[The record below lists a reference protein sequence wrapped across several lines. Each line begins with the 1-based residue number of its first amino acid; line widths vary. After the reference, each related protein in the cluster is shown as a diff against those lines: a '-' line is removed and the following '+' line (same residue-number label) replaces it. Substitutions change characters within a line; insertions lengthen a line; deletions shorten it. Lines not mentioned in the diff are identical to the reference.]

1 MSDDPRHG
9 HSVYEPSEFLG
20 AEPTEVIPESE
31 VSLAQR
37 FLNVRTIGSLLF
49 ALLILFLFFRVVL
62 DIDFAATWALI
73 QDANPA
79 LLLAALSWIAF
90 VVTLVRYPQAEGDPV
105 KASYMLYLVPLFAL
119 ALVRAASTLW
129 RRHKLWRIAIAAWV
143 TLYAASF
150 VGYLL
155 TSW

>member
-1 MSDDPRHG
+1 M
-9 HSVYEPSEFLG
+9 LG
-20 AEPTEVIPESE
+20 VGA
-31 VSLAQR
+31 
-37 FLNVRTIGSLLF
+37 LF
-49 ALLILFLFFRVVL
+49 AFGVPALRRLLRGAPRYPDFLF
-62 DIDFAATWALI
+62 AT
-73 QDANPA
+73 A

-129 RRHKLWRIAIAAWV
+129 RRRRLWRIAIAAWV

>member
-1 MSDDPRHG
+1 MIHADVWGDWFGGQHDYWERSGSAERFFLSTQNVLGLPA
-9 HSVYEPSEFLG
+9 SVLAVG
-20 AEPTEVIPESE
+20 A
-31 VSLAQR
+31 
-37 FLNVRTIGSLLF
+37 LF
-49 ALLILFLFFRVVL
+49 AFGVPALRRLVRGAPGYPDFLF
-62 DIDFAATWALI
+62 AT
-73 QDANPA
+73 A

-119 ALVRAASTLW
+119 VLVRAASTLW
-129 RRHKLWRIAIAAWV
+129 RRRKLWRIAIAAWV